1 MTSLAGKVALVTG
14 GSRGI
19 GRATARLFAERGADV
34 AFTYRRQEQ
43 AAADAAEEIQGLGR
57 KALAIPAELTEMD
70 AVRRIFARVRET
82 FGVLDFFIANA
93 AATAF
98 KPLLE
103 VKEHHVDKT
112 FAITVKGF
120 LVAAQEAVSLM
131 EGRRGR
137 IVAVSGIDSLGC
149 LPRHGTLGAAKAAM
163 ETLTRYLAAELAPRG
178 IAVNAVNPGL
188 VETDSARF
196 YGGDG
201 YEAWKARVIQAT
213 PKGRVGTP
221 EDIAKVIVFL
231 CSEEADWICG
241 QTIVADGG
249 LTLTAP
255 SPTE

>member
-1 MTSLAGKVALVTG
+1 MTPFAGKVALITG

-19 GRATARLFAERGADV
+19 GRATAHLPAARGADV
-34 AFTYRRQEQ
+34 AFTYRRQEE
-43 AAADAAEEIQGLGR
+43 AAAEVAEAIRHAA
-57 KALAIPAELTEMD
+57 T
-70 AVRRIFARVRET
+70 
-82 FGVLDFFIANA
+82 
-93 AATAF
+93 TAF

-103 VKEHHVDKT
+103 VKEHNVDKT

-120 LVAAQEAVSLM
+120 LVAAQEAVPLM

-163 ETLTRYLAAELAPRG
+163 EALTRYLAAELAPRG
-178 IAVNAVNPGL
+178 ITVNAVNPGL

-201 YEAWKARVIQAT
+201 YEARKAQVIQAT
-213 PKGRVGTP
+213 PKGRVGRP
-221 EDIAKVIVFL
+221 EDIAKVIAFL
-231 CSEEADWICG
+231 CSEEAEWICG

-255 SPTE
+255 SPAE

>member
-1 MTSLAGKVALVTG
+1 M
-14 GSRGI
+14 
-19 GRATARLFAERGADV
+19 E
-34 AFTYRRQEQ
+34 
-43 AAADAAEEIQGLGR
+43 
-57 KALAIPAELTEMD
+57 
-70 AVRRIFARVRET
+70 AVRRTFARVREA
-82 FGVLDFFIANA
+82 FGVLDFFVANA

-103 VKEHHVDKT
+103 VKEHNVDKT

-163 ETLTRYLAAELAPRG
+163 ETLTRYLATELAPLG

-196 YGGDG
+196 YGADG

-213 PKGRVGTP
+213 PKGRVGAP
-221 EDIAKVIVFL
+221 EDIAKVIAFL
-231 CSEEADWICG
+231 CSEEAEWICG

-255 SPTE
+255 SPVE

>member
-1 MTSLAGKVALVTG
+1 MTPFAGKVALITG

-19 GRATARLFAERGADV
+19 GRATAHLLAALGADV
-34 AFTYRRQEQ
+34 AFTYRRQEE
-43 AAADAAEEIQGLGR
+43 AATEVAE
-57 KALAIPAELTEMD
+57 AI
-70 AVRRIFARVRET
+70 
-82 FGVLDFFIANA
+82 GANA

-103 VKEHHVDKT
+103 VKEHNVDKT

-120 LVAAQEAVSLM
+120 LVAAQEAVPLM

-137 IVAVSGIDSLGC
+137 IVTVSGIDSLGC

-163 ETLTRYLAAELAPRG
+163 EVLTRYLAAELAPRG
-178 IAVNAVNPGL
+178 ITVNAVNPGL

-201 YEAWKARVIQAT
+201 YEARKAQVIQAT
-213 PKGRVGTP
+213 PEGRVGRP
-221 EDIAKVIVFL
+221 EDIAKVIAFL
-231 CSEEADWICG
+231 CSEEAEWVCG

-255 SPTE
+255 SPAE

>member
-1 MTSLAGKVALVTG
+1 MAPFAGKVALITG

-19 GRATARLFAERGADV
+19 GRATAHLLAARGADV
-34 AFTYRRQEQ
+34 AFTYRRQEE
-43 AAADAAEEIQGLGR
+43 AAAEVAE
-57 KALAIPAELTEMD
+57 AI
-70 AVRRIFARVRET
+70 RH
-82 FGVLDFFIANA
+82 
-93 AATAF
+93 AATTPF

-103 VKEHHVDKT
+103 VKEHNVDKT

-120 LVAAQEAVSLM
+120 LVAAQEAVPLM

-163 ETLTRYLAAELAPRG
+163 EVLTRYLAAELAPRG
-178 IAVNAVNPGL
+178 ITVNALNPGL

-201 YEAWKARVIQAT
+201 YEAWKAQVIQAT
-213 PKGRVGTP
+213 PKGRVGRP
-221 EDIAKVIVFL
+221 EDIAKVIAFL
-231 CSEEADWICG
+231 CSEEAEWVCG
-241 QTIVADGG
+241 QTLVADGG

-255 SPTE
+255 SQAE

>member
-1 MTSLAGKVALVTG
+1 MTSFAGKVALITG

-19 GRATARLFAERGADV
+19 GRATAYLFAERGADV

-43 AAADAAEEIQGLGR
+43 AANEVAERILSFGR
-57 KALAIPAELTEMD
+57 RALPIPAELTEME
-70 AVRRIFARVRET
+70 AVRHAFARLKET
-82 FGVLDFFIANA
+82 FGVLDFFVANA

-103 VKEHHVDKT
+103 VKEHNVDKT

-120 LVAAQEAVSLM
+120 LVAAQEAVPLM

-163 ETLTRYLAAELAPRG
+163 EVLTRYLAAELAPRG
-178 IAVNAVNPGL
+178 ITVNAVNPGL

-201 YEAWKARVIQAT
+201 YEGWKTRVIQAT

-221 EDIAKVIVFL
+221 EDIAKVIAFL
-231 CSEEADWICG
+231 CSEEAEWICG

-255 SPTE
+255 SPAE

>member
-1 MTSLAGKVALVTG
+1 MTPFAGKVALITG

-19 GRATARLFAERGADV
+19 GRATAHLLAARGADV
-34 AFTYRRQEQ
+34 AFTYRRQEE
-43 AAADAAEEIQGLGR
+43 AAAEVAE
-57 KALAIPAELTEMD
+57 AI
-70 AVRRIFARVRET
+70 RH
-82 FGVLDFFIANA
+82 
-93 AATAF
+93 AATTPF

-103 VKEHHVDKT
+103 VKEHNVDKT

-120 LVAAQEAVSLM
+120 LVAAQEAVPLM

-163 ETLTRYLAAELAPRG
+163 EVPTRYLAAELAPRG
-178 IAVNAVNPGL
+178 ITVNALNPGL

-201 YEAWKARVIQAT
+201 YEAWKAQVIQAR
-213 PKGRVGTP
+213 PKGRVGAP
-221 EDIAKVIVFL
+221 DDIAKVIAFL
-231 CSEEADWICG
+231 CSEEAEWVCG
-241 QTIVADGG
+241 QTLVADGG

-255 SPTE
+255 SQAE

>member
-1 MTSLAGKVALVTG
+1 MTPFAGKVALITG

-19 GRATARLFAERGADV
+19 GRATAHLLAARGADV
-34 AFTYRRQEQ
+34 AFTYRRQEG
-43 AAADAAEEIQGLGR
+43 AASEVAEAIRRLGR
-57 KALAIPAELTEMD
+57 RVLSIPADLTDME
-70 AVRRIFARVRET
+70 AVRRIFAGVRET

-103 VKEHHVDKT
+103 VKEHNVDKT

-120 LVAAQEAVSLM
+120 LVAAQEAVPLM
-131 EGRRGR
+131 GGRRGR

-163 ETLTRYLAAELAPRG
+163 EVLTRYLAAELAPRG
-178 IAVNAVNPGL
+178 ISVNAVNPGL
-188 VETDSARF
+188 VETDSSRLYA
-196 YGGDG
+196 GDG
-201 YEAWKARVIQAT
+201 YEAWKAQVVQAT

-221 EDIAKVIVFL
+221 EDIAKVIAFL
-231 CSEEADWICG
+231 CSEEAEWICG
-241 QTIVADGG
+241 QTIVVDGG

-255 SPTE
+255 SPAE

>member
-1 MTSLAGKVALVTG
+1 MTPFFGKVALITG

-19 GRATARLFAERGADV
+19 GRATALLLAALGADV
-34 AFTYRRQEQ
+34 AFTYRRQEE
-43 AAADAAEEIQGLGR
+43 AATEVAEAIRRLGR
-57 KALAIPAELTEMD
+57 RALPVPADLTEME
-70 AVRRIFARVRET
+70 AVRRVFARVREA
-82 FGVLDFFIANA
+82 FGALDFFIANA

-103 VKEHHVDKT
+103 VKEHNVDKT

-120 LVAAQEAVSLM
+120 LVAAQEAVPLM

-163 ETLTRYLAAELAPRG
+163 EVLTRYLATELAPRG
-178 IAVNAVNPGL
+178 ITVNAVNPGL

-201 YEAWKARVIQAT
+201 YEAWKAQVIQVT

-221 EDIAKVIVFL
+221 EDIARVIAFL
-231 CSEEADWICG
+231 CSEEAEWICG

-249 LTLTAP
+249 LSLTAP
-255 SPTE
+255 SPAE

>member
-1 MTSLAGKVALVTG
+1 MTPFAGKVALITG

-19 GRATARLFAERGADV
+19 GRATAKLLAARGADV
-34 AFTYRRQEQ
+34 AFTYRRQEG
-43 AAADAAEEIQGLGR
+43 AAAEVAEAIRQLGR
-57 KALAIPAELTEMD
+57 RALPVPADLTEME
-70 AVRRIFARVRET
+70 AVRGVFARVREA
-82 FGVLDFFIANA
+82 FGALDFFVANA
-93 AATAF
+93 ATTAF
-98 KPLLE
+98 KPLLA
-103 VKEHHVDKT
+103 VKEHNVDKT

-120 LVAAQEAVSLM
+120 LVAAQEAVPLM

-163 ETLTRYLAAELAPRG
+163 EVLTRYLAAELAPRG
-178 IAVNAVNPGL
+178 ITVNAVNPGL

-201 YEAWKARVIQAT
+201 YEAWKAQVIRAT
-213 PKGRVGTP
+213 PKGRVGAP
-221 EDIAKVIVFL
+221 EDIARVIAFL
-231 CSEEADWICG
+231 CSEEAEWICG

-255 SPTE
+255 SPAE

>member
-1 MTSLAGKVALVTG
+1 MTPFAGKVALITG

-19 GRATARLFAERGADV
+19 GRATAKLLAARGADV
-34 AFTYRRQEQ
+34 AFTYRRQEG
-43 AAADAAEEIQGLGR
+43 AAAEVAEAIRRLGR
-57 KALAIPAELTEMD
+57 RALPVPADLTEME
-70 AVRRIFARVRET
+70 AVRRVFARVREA
-82 FGVLDFFIANA
+82 FGALDFFVANA

-98 KPLLE
+98 KPLLA
-103 VKEHHVDKT
+103 VKEHNVDKT

-120 LVAAQEAVSLM
+120 LVAAQEAVPLM

-163 ETLTRYLAAELAPRG
+163 EVLTRYLAAELAPRG
-178 IAVNAVNPGL
+178 ITVNAVNPGL

-201 YEAWKARVIQAT
+201 YEAWKAQVIRAT
-213 PKGRVGTP
+213 PKGRVGAP
-221 EDIAKVIVFL
+221 EDIARVIAFL
-231 CSEEADWICG
+231 CSEEAEWICG

-255 SPTE
+255 SPAE

>member
-1 MTSLAGKVALVTG
+1 MTPFFGKVALITG

-19 GRATARLFAERGADV
+19 GRATAHLLAARGADV
-34 AFTYRRQEQ
+34 AFTYRRQEE
-43 AAADAAEEIQGLGR
+43 AATEVAE
-57 KALAIPAELTEMD
+57 AI
-70 AVRRIFARVRET
+70 
-82 FGVLDFFIANA
+82 GANA

-103 VKEHHVDKT
+103 VKEHNVDKT

-120 LVAAQEAVSLM
+120 LVAAQEAVPLM

-163 ETLTRYLAAELAPRG
+163 EVLTRYLAAELAPRG
-178 IAVNAVNPGL
+178 ITVNAVNPGL

-201 YEAWKARVIQAT
+201 YEAWKAQVIQVT

-221 EDIAKVIVFL
+221 EDIARVIAFL
-231 CSEEADWICG
+231 CSEEAEWICG

-255 SPTE
+255 SPAE

>member
-1 MTSLAGKVALVTG
+1 MAPFAGKVALITG

-19 GRATARLFAERGADV
+19 GRATAHLLAARGADV
-34 AFTYRRQEQ
+34 AFTYRRQEE
-43 AAADAAEEIQGLGR
+43 AAAEVAE
-57 KALAIPAELTEMD
+57 AI
-70 AVRRIFARVRET
+70 RH
-82 FGVLDFFIANA
+82 
-93 AATAF
+93 AATTPF

-103 VKEHHVDKT
+103 VKEHNVDKT

-120 LVAAQEAVSLM
+120 LVAAQEAVPLM

-163 ETLTRYLAAELAPRG
+163 EVLTRYLATELAPRG
-178 IAVNAVNPGL
+178 ITVNAVNPGL

-201 YEAWKARVIQAT
+201 YEAWKAQVIQAT
-213 PKGRVGTP
+213 PKGRVGRP
-221 EDIAKVIVFL
+221 EDIAKVIAFL
-231 CSEEADWICG
+231 CSEEAEWVCR
-241 QTIVADGG
+241 QTLVADGG

-255 SPTE
+255 SPAE